1 MARSRLSLICLSI
14 AAAIMLVPLAIVRG
28 VERVATA
35 VWAWLSPAFAYEPA
49 FALDLG
55 DRQVAFA
62 GDCPVDA
69 AMSHSLR
76 HEAGMRRLN

>member
-1 MARSRLSLICLSI
+1 MARSRFSLALAICCTAVL
-14 AAAIMLVPLAIVRG
+14 AVPLAAASA
-28 VERVATA
+28 VERVVAF
-35 VWAWLSPAFAYEPA
+35 VVSLFPASAELPALAFDFA
-49 FALDLG
+49 

-69 AMSHSLR
+69 FVSNSLR